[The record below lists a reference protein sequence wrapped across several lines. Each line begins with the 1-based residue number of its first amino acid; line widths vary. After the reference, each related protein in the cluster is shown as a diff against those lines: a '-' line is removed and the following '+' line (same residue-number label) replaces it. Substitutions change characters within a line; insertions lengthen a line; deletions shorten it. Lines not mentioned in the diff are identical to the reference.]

1 MNALSDVSISPALLQ
16 AISQTLTS
24 KESGNQPTSM
34 HPRIK
39 IKQEIL
45 ETKNASLSGGSRT
58 SNEDDDTNARIV
70 NILQGMQKSSN
81 TELGQSSQFIS
92 PDDIKNMLKLK
103 INQSNQKP
111 DEQGVHNLVGNFGSG
126 EQEAMVNV
134 LTSLAMQQAKSL
146 NSKGVANT
154 EIHLGDNVTL
164 SSPSEEVVAD
174 QGTLMIDSVG
184 QTFYVRTS
192 TDNSLGEGVSSVE
205 PQLQFST
212 SISSSGDMSS
222 QESMQSDVDV
232 PCIPETT
239 ISQMDDNSMSNEG
252 YQPCPV
258 CGDNVSGYHY
268 GIFTCESCKGFF
280 KRTVQN
286 NKTFTCHRNGDCEIS
301 RGNRKKCPSCRFAKC
316 VLMGMKTQAVRL
328 DRTRGG
334 RSSYDGCSPR
344 SRPKIPVPV
353 KKPKVKRP
361 QSTRS
366 VSLEDINVTL
376 PTGEDVSGSQL
387 MAILNK
393 SGKALLQGIVRPVV
407 PQILSD
413 IVGMESV
420 LCEDEAEADF
430 PMEKISDTDPNVI
443 MSMLQLAELKL
454 YKLVRWARNLPQFSS
469 IATDDQ
475 ILLLQNSW
483 CEILTLNCCFK
494 SMNTP
499 SEIQLP
505 FGKSIDLEKAVS
517 IGHGVDDII
526 SRMLS
531 IAEHLRRLQVDQHEF
546 VALKV
551 LILISP
557 DIKGM
562 KEPSRVVEHQDAI
575 TEALRQYTE
584 SHFPQ
589 TPTKYGQLL
598 MRLTELAK
606 ISMLTKEALNSIVP
620 PSLQSC
626 GLLFELL
633 KGDTGKEDS

>member
-16 AISQTLTS
+16 AISETLTS

-111 DEQGVHNLVGNFGSG
+111 DEQGVNNLVGNFGSG

-134 LTSLAMQQAKSL
+134 LTSLAMQQAKNL
-146 NSKGVANT
+146 NSKGVPNT
-154 EIHLGDNVTL
+154 EIHLGDNMTL

-258 CGDNVSGYHY
+258 CGDNVSG
-268 GIFTCESCKGFF
+268 
-280 KRTVQN
+280 Q
-286 NKTFTCHRNGDCEIS
+286 
-301 RGNRKKCPSCRFAKC
+301 
-316 VLMGMKTQAVRL
+316 
-328 DRTRGG
+328 
-334 RSSYDGCSPR
+334 
-344 SRPKIPVPV
+344 
-353 KKPKVKRP
+353 
-361 QSTRS
+361 
-366 VSLEDINVTL
+366 
-376 PTGEDVSGSQL
+376 
-387 MAILNK
+387 
-393 SGKALLQGIVRPVV
+393 
-407 PQILSD
+407 
-413 IVGMESV
+413 
-420 LCEDEAEADF
+420 
-430 PMEKISDTDPNVI
+430 
-443 MSMLQLAELKL
+443 
-454 YKLVRWARNLPQFSS
+454 
-469 IATDDQ
+469 
-475 ILLLQNSW
+475 
-483 CEILTLNCCFK
+483 
-494 SMNTP
+494 
-499 SEIQLP
+499 
-505 FGKSIDLEKAVS
+505 
-517 IGHGVDDII
+517 
-526 SRMLS
+526 
-531 IAEHLRRLQVDQHEF
+531 
-546 VALKV
+546 
-551 LILISP
+551 
-557 DIKGM
+557 
-562 KEPSRVVEHQDAI
+562 
-575 TEALRQYTE
+575 
-584 SHFPQ
+584 
-589 TPTKYGQLL
+589 
-598 MRLTELAK
+598 
-606 ISMLTKEALNSIVP
+606 
-620 PSLQSC
+620 
-626 GLLFELL
+626 
-633 KGDTGKEDS
+633 